1 MTTRFS
7 PEEVRKIARLSS
19 LELTEQE
26 TEIFAEQFSV
36 ILEYFELLKTA
47 EIPKVAVE
55 TDESYLRG
63 GSREDK
69 MVKSPVSPEQ
79 FSPHLE
85 NGFFKVPRVIDQN
98 NKA

>member
-1 MTTRFS
+1 MTSRFS

-36 ILEYFELLKTA
+36 ILDYFELLKA
-47 EIPKVAVE
+47 SEIPEVAAE
-55 TDESYLRG
+55 TDESYLS

-85 NGFFKVPRVIDQN
+85 NGFFKVPRVIDQDN
-98 NKA
+98 